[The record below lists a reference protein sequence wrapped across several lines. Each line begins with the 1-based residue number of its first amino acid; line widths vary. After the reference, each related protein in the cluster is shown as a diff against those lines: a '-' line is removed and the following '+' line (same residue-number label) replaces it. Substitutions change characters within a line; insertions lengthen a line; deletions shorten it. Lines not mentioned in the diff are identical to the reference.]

1 VFVVAF
7 SYALHMPTASLG
19 KTRGQQR
26 RVPPANGERL
36 NLCLGQR
43 APGDYTCR
51 QADNTGEDIVR
62 NVISICAAAIVI
74 LATSSL
80 RADPLYPEVV
90 DTSHAT
96 PEAAAFFK
104 SYFTAKSQH
113 KPAATTDHFSEAH
126 LTYIDAALGW
136 PFYSKKGMT
145 DLFEQ
150 YMPKWPPAG
159 LSYPTRISGDT
170 HSALV
175 AFTDTPE
182 LFGGEIRI
190 LAAIDF
196 KDGKIVRWIDYWDG
210 RSFGAE
216 MAAKFRTPPEKFPT
230 NFDYDVA
237 SDGAAAKIRDVAQ
250 KLAAAFAAG
259 DANAADAL
267 FSYDAIYADR
277 ALRAVILG
285 RLAIG
290 KYLTRVL
297 AGVPYGKGAK
307 LVHVVGSDQ
316 GGGYEWVNDGSSVK
330 RGITAIDLNAAGQIE
345 RLTTTWDNGVMSD
358 SDLQAL
364 VLQSIEK

>member
-1 VFVVAF
+1 MKHA
-7 SYALHMPTASLG
+7 A
-19 KTRGQQR
+19 
-26 RVPPANGERL
+26 
-36 NLCLGQR
+36 
-43 APGDYTCR
+43 
-51 QADNTGEDIVR
+51 I
-62 NVISICAAAIVI
+62 ICTAAATLT
-74 LATSSL
+74 LAVPL
-80 RADPLYPEVV
+80 RAEPLYPEVV
-90 DTSHAT
+90 VTSHAT
-96 PEAAAFFK
+96 PEVAAFFK
-104 SYFTAKSQH
+104 SYFMAKSQH

-145 DLFEQ
+145 DLFVQ

-216 MAAKFRTPPEKFPT
+216 MAGKFRTPPDKFPT

-237 SDGAAAKIRDVAQ
+237 SEGASAGIKEVSA

-259 DANAADAL
+259 DAQGADAL
-267 FSYDAIYADR
+267 FRYH
-277 ALRAVILG
+277 AVF
-285 RLAIG
+285 LA
-290 KYLTRVL
+290 RPPPV
-297 AGVPYGKGAK
+297 
-307 LVHVVGSDQ
+307 
-316 GGGYEWVNDGSSVK
+316 
-330 RGITAIDLNAAGQIE
+330 
-345 RLTTTWDNGVMSD
+345 
-358 SDLQAL
+358 
-364 VLQSIEK
+364 

>member
-1 VFVVAF
+1 MKRTTSKHAAV
-7 SYALHMPTASLG
+7 L
-19 KTRGQQR
+19 
-26 RVPPANGERL
+26 
-36 NLCLGQR
+36 
-43 APGDYTCR
+43 
-51 QADNTGEDIVR
+51 
-62 NVISICAAAIVI
+62 AAALML
-74 LATSSL
+74 LAAASL
-80 RADPLYPEVV
+80 RAEPLYPEVAN
-90 DTSHAT
+90 TSHAT
-96 PEAAAFFK
+96 PEVAAFFK

-150 YMPKWPPAG
+150 YMPKWPPTG
-159 LSYPTRISGDT
+159 LSYPTRVSGDM
-170 HSALV
+170 HSAVV

-216 MAAKFRTPPEKFPT
+216 AAAKMRTPPDKFPA

-237 SDGAAAKIRDVAQ
+237 SEGASAKIKDVSQ

-259 DANAADAL
+259 DAAAADAL
-267 FSYDAIYADR
+267 FSNDAVYLDR
-277 ALRAVILG
+277 ALRARILG
-285 RLAIG
+285 KEAIG
-290 KYLTRVL
+290 KYLGRAL
-297 AGVPYGKGAK
+297 ATAPYGKGAK
-307 LVHVVGSDQ
+307 LTHVVGSDQ
-316 GGGYEWVNDGSSVK
+316 GGGYEWTNADASVK
-330 RGITAIDLNAAGQIE
+330 RGVVSIELNGAGQIE
-345 RLTTTWDNGVMSD
+345 RLDSTWDNGVMSD
-358 SDLQAL
+358 TELQPL

>member
-1 VFVVAF
+1 MKRA
-7 SYALHMPTASLG
+7 ASIL
-19 KTRGQQR
+19 
-26 RVPPANGERL
+26 
-36 NLCLGQR
+36 
-43 APGDYTCR
+43 
-51 QADNTGEDIVR
+51 
-62 NVISICAAAIVI
+62 AAALTLIAV
-74 LATSSL
+74 TSL

-90 DTSHAT
+90 STSHAT

-104 SYFTAKSQH
+104 SYFTAKSEH
-113 KPAATTDHFSEAH
+113 KPVPTTDHFSEAH

-145 DLFEQ
+145 DLFET

-170 HSALV
+170 HSALI

-216 MAAKFRTPPEKFPT
+216 MAAKMRTPPDKFPT

-237 SDGAAAKIRDVAQ
+237 SEGASAKIKDVAQ
-250 KLAAAFAAG
+250 KLSAAFAAG
-259 DANAADAL
+259 DAAAADAL
-267 FSYDAIYADR
+267 FTNDAAYLDR
-277 ALRAVILG
+277 ALRVRILG
-285 RLAIG
+285 KQAIG
-290 KYLTRVL
+290 KYLGRVL
-297 AGVPYGKGAK
+297 ATAPYGKGAK

-316 GGGYEWVNDGSSVK
+316 GGGYEWTNDASSVK
-330 RGITAIDLNAAGQIE
+330 RGIVAIDLNSAGQIV
-345 RLTTTWDNGVMSD
+345 RLDTTWDNGVMSD
-358 SDLQAL
+358 ADLQAL
-364 VLQSIEK
+364 VLLSVEK

>member
-1 VFVVAF
+1 MKHV
-7 SYALHMPTASLG
+7 T
-19 KTRGQQR
+19 
-26 RVPPANGERL
+26 
-36 NLCLGQR
+36 
-43 APGDYTCR
+43 
-51 QADNTGEDIVR
+51 
-62 NVISICAAAIVI
+62 SICAAAVV
-74 LATSSL
+74 LFAAASVQAQT
-80 RADPLYPEVV
+80 PYPNVV

-104 SYFTAKSQH
+104 SYFTAKSEH
-113 KPAATTDHFSEAH
+113 KPVPTTDHFSEAH

-145 DLFEQ
+145 DLFEN
-150 YMPKWPPAG
+150 YMPKWPAAG
-159 LSYPTRISGDT
+159 LSYPTRISGNT

-216 MAAKFRTPPEKFPT
+216 AAAKMRTPPDKFPT

-237 SDGAAAKIRDVAQ
+237 SDGASAKIKDAAQ
-250 KLAAAFAAG
+250 KLSAAFAVA

-267 FSYDAIYADR
+267 FSNDAVYADR
-277 ALRAVILG
+277 ALRTVVLG
-285 RLAIG
+285 KQAIG
-290 KYLTRVL
+290 KYLARVL
-297 AGVPYGKGAK
+297 ATVPYGKGAK

-316 GGGYEWVNDGSSVK
+316 GGGYEWVNADGPVK
-330 RGITAIDLNAAGQIE
+330 RGTVVVIPGRGL
-345 RLTTTWDNGVMSD
+345 
-358 SDLQAL
+358 
-364 VLQSIEK
+364 

>member
-1 VFVVAF
+1 MKHVA
-7 SYALHMPTASLG
+7 
-19 KTRGQQR
+19 
-26 RVPPANGERL
+26 
-36 NLCLGQR
+36 
-43 APGDYTCR
+43 
-51 QADNTGEDIVR
+51 
-62 NVISICAAAIVI
+62 SICAAAIVL
-74 LATSSL
+74 LAAGQL
-80 RADPLYPEVV
+80 RAETPYPDVV

-96 PEAAAFFK
+96 PDAAKFFK
-104 SYFTAKSQH
+104 SYFTAKSEH
-113 KPAATTDHFSEAH
+113 KPVPTTDHFSEAH

-150 YMPKWPPAG
+150 YMPKWPPSG

-216 MAAKFRTPPEKFPT
+216 TAAKFRTPPEKFPT

-237 SDGAAAKIRDVAQ
+237 SDGASAKIKDVAQ

-259 DANAADAL
+259 NAGAADAL
-267 FSYDAIYADR
+267 FSNDAIYADR
-277 ALRAVILG
+277 ALRTVILG
-285 RLAIG
+285 KLAIG

-297 AGVPYGKGAK
+297 ATVPYGKGAK

-316 GGGYEWVNDGSSVK
+316 GGGYEWTNADSSVK
-330 RGITAIDLNAAGQIE
+330 RGIVAIDLNAAGQIE
-345 RLTTTWDNGVMSD
+345 RLNTTWDNGVMSD
-358 SDLQAL
+358 GDLQAM